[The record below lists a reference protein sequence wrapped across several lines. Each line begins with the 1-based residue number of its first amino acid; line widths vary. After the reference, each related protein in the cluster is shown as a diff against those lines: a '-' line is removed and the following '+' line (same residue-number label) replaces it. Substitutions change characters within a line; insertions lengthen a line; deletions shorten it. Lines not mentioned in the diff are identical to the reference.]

1 MDVLSYRVHRGK
13 RLIVHYRVT
22 NRSNKPWDFSPTQF
36 LAFQDGRDLEQS
48 RPDAH
53 DMRGWGRTVTLL
65 PEADMTLNQMFFL
78 RDGSPVTVV
87 PNPWESM
94 GSESFSCLWTP
105 EIPVGRGRSGF
116 WRVV

>member
-1 MDVLSYRVHRGK
+1 
-13 RLIVHYRVT
+13 
-22 NRSNKPWDFSPTQF
+22 
-36 LAFQDGRDLEQS
+36 
-48 RPDAH
+48 
-53 DMRGWGRTVTLL
+53 
-65 PEADMTLNQMFFL
+65 MTLNQMFFL